1 MVYFCADEN
10 ITFNVGMLELLE
22 ASAGL
27 ALYHKQKLVP
37 NTASI
42 SDLWHKCPMIYKFKT
57 AGYLKLTKVDP
68 CELLFPRLKS
78 MPHVVYTHIL

>member
-42 SDLWHKCPMIYKFKT
+42 SDL
-57 AGYLKLTKVDP
+57 
-68 CELLFPRLKS
+68 
-78 MPHVVYTHIL
+78 